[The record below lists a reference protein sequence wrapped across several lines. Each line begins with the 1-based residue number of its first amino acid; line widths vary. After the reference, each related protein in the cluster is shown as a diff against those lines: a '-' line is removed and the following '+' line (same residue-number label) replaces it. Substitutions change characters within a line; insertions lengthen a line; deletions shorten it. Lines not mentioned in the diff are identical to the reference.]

1 MNIGLRVSGGFIS
14 VLCLGVLLGAM
25 IIPLQA
31 GDRSVHLVNGEYV
44 ASSSVQPGV
53 SQVGRPLYSPPPF
66 MDRRPPI
73 SQRPFAKPFIDRS
86 SPVSE
91 RPLAPIGGGAQV
103 APHSVPFI
111 WCQGQW
117 VRADTPWHSCPSR

>member
-14 VLCLGVLLGAM
+14 PLCLGVLLGAM

-31 GDRSVHLVNGEYV
+31 GEESVHLVDGAYV
-44 ASSSVQPGV
+44 LSGSVQPV
-53 SQVGRPLYSPPPF
+53 SRAGPPTYSPPAF
-66 MDRRPPI
+66 MHRHPPI
-73 SQRPFAKPFIDRS
+73 SQRPFAQPFIDRS
-86 SPVSE
+86 PPVSE

-103 APHSVPFI
+103 APHSIPFM

-117 VRADTPWHSCPSR
+117 VRAASPWHSCPSR

>member
-1 MNIGLRVSGGFIS
+1 MDIGLRVSGGFIS
-14 VLCLGVLLGAM
+14 LLCLGVLLGAM

-31 GDRSVHLVNGEYV
+31 GDQSVHLVNGAYV
-44 ASSSVQPGV
+44 RSGSVQPGV
-53 SQVGRPLYSPPPF
+53 SRAGRPVYSPPAF
-66 MDRRPPI
+66 MDRHPPI

-86 SPVSE
+86 PSVSE

-103 APHSVPFI
+103 APHTVPFL

-117 VRADTPWHSCPSR
+117 VRADSPWHSCPSR